1 MPRYTYEC
9 YSCNKEFDAMHH
21 YKETLSECKL
31 CKDTNIKRIINKV
44 FVYKKVDTNQKAG
57 TKIKETISE
66 TIEEM
71 KKYKKDST
79 KERSTK

>member
-1 MPRYTYEC
+1 
-9 YSCNKEFDAMHH
+9 MHH

-44 FVYKKVDTNQKAG
+44 FVCKKVDTKQKAG

-79 KERSTK
+79 KERNIK

>member
-1 MPRYTYEC
+1 
-9 YSCNKEFDAMHH
+9 MHH

-31 CKDTNIKRIINKV
+31 CKDTNIKRVINKV
-44 FVYKKVDTNQKAG
+44 FVYRKADTKQKAG

-71 KKYKKDST
+71 KRYKKQST
-79 KERSTK
+79 EERDIKWLAGLC